1 MHKPL
6 FISVLIGILA
16 SGGAATASPN
26 TTQLIDKNWNIC
38 SGAVQAAERA
48 AAIPRHLLTAI
59 SQAES
64 GRWNGEKQA
73 NIAWPWTVTAHGK
86 GQFFA
91 SKEEAMAETEILLT
105 QGVHNIDVG
114 CMQINLKYHADAFE
128 TLSKAFDP
136 TANAAYGANYLRAM
150 HKQTKDWRK
159 AAAHYHSTTPA
170 QAERYKTKVM
180 RLWAQAGDE
189 QLAPA
194 SEPKATVAGTQ
205 VSDGGYGADIDHALI
220 GRLNAAFK
228 KRRKATQKDEK
239 ADRTLRRASR
249 HREQLDAWRQQK
261 IKGLSLA
268 HLANMRRAEL
278 ELRRSK
284 QLTRDSPAE
293 RASAFAKRRQRE
305 LAEWRAQRKDPHYS
319 AYFN

>member
-26 TTQLIDKNWNIC
+26 TTQPIDKNWNIC

-91 SKEEAMAETEILLT
+91 SKEEAIAETEILLT

-136 TANAAYGANYLRAM
+136 TANAAYGAKYLRAM

-284 QLTRDSPAE
+284 QLNRDSAAE

-305 LAEWRAQRKDPHYS
+305 LAEWRAQRKDPHYN

>member
-16 SGGAATASPN
+16 SVGAATASPN
-26 TTQLIDKNWNIC
+26 TTQPIDKNWNIC

-59 SQAES
+59 SHAES
-64 GRWNGEKQA
+64 GRWNGEKQV

-105 QGVHNIDVG
+105 QGVRNIDVG

-136 TANAAYGANYLRAM
+136 IANAAYGAKYLSAM
-150 HKQTKDWRK
+150 HKRTKDWRK

-170 QAERYKTKVM
+170 QAAHYKTKVM
-180 RLWAQAGDE
+180 RLWAQAVDK
-189 QLAPA
+189 QLASA

-205 VSDGGYGADIDHALI
+205 ISGGWHGADIDHALI

-228 KRRKATQKDEK
+228 KRRKASQSDEK
-239 ADRTLRRASR
+239 TNRALSRASR
-249 HREQLDAWRQQK
+249 HREQLDAWRQQQ

-268 HLANMRRAEL
+268 HLADMRRAEL
-278 ELRRSK
+278 ELRRTK
-284 QLTRDSPAE
+284 QLTRDSAAE